1 MKRTITL
8 FLALVLILSSIGT
21 TFAADI
27 QEEEVMAVLST
38 AAERGNVT
46 STEEDTMVP
55 RLTKEDLLQ
64 WDDAEC
70 FQAAAFT
77 AEQPAYELQTIK
89 IPYAD
94 VPEDS
99 WYHDNVAFVYQM
111 GLMNGVD
118 KTHFNPTASLTRAEL
133 VTILYR
139 LEKLYCSNHNKPMP
153 ACADQNKF
161 EDVPSGSFYDAA
173 VTWASAN
180 GIVKGVDS
188 TTFNPTGLVT
198 REQIATIFYR
208 YYTFQGREAQTS
220 GSLNSFSDGRQVSGY
235 AKSALEWAVGCGLIA
250 GNEDKT
256 IRPQNSASR
265 AEAAVL
271 MERMNL
277 LLECDR
283 IPHTSQK
290 LFNLIMAREG
300 FSATPYWDV
309 SQYSIGYG
317 SYCGKTKDDVPARYW
332 DGITEAE
339 ALVLLKTYM
348 AEIYEPS
355 VISYE
360 KKHNL
365 HFTQNQFDAL
375 ADFTY
380 ALGALWT
387 SGGYKLN
394 NVLEHGGTDLEIVD
408 AFGCWCR
415 VSGSVNLGTA
425 QRRLLEANI
434 FLFGDYTGTGNH
446 TQYCAIRYTGN
457 GSKLTSKYTD
467 DVGFYVVGKPYTNL
481 PSPEYV
487 PTSGTETK
495 TFAGWKDN
503 ATGKMVTNSTA
514 PTANTTLSAQWK

>member
-21 TFAADI
+21 AFAADI
-27 QEEEVMAVLST
+27 QEEEVMEILST

-46 STEEDTMVP
+46 STEDDTMVP
-55 RLTKEDLLQ
+55 RLTEDDLMQ
-64 WDDAEC
+64 WNDTDY
-70 FQAAAFT
+70 FQTAAIT
-77 AEQPAYELQTIK
+77 AEQPAYELQSIN
-89 IPYAD
+89 IPYSD
-94 VPEDS
+94 VPENS

-139 LEKLYCSNHNKPMP
+139 LEKLYCSNHSKPL
-153 ACADQNKF
+153 AASGDQNKF
-161 EDVPSGSFYDAA
+161 EDVPSGSFYESA
-173 VTWASAN
+173 VAWASAN

-188 TTFNPTGLVT
+188 SSFNPTGLVT

-220 GSLNSFSDGRQVSGY
+220 GSLNSFSDGHQVSDY
-235 AKSALEWAVGCGLIA
+235 AKSALEWAVGCGLIE

-277 LLECDR
+277 LLESDR
-283 IPHTSQK
+283 IPRCSQK

-355 VISYE
+355 VIRYE

-425 QRRLLEANI
+425 ERRLLEVYI
-434 FLFGDYTGTGNH
+434 FLYGDYSGKGDH
-446 TQYCAIRYTGN
+446 TMFAPVRYDGN
-457 GSKLTSKYTD
+457 GVKLTDKYTD
-467 DVGFYVVGKPYTNL
+467 DIGFYVVGKPYTSL
-481 PSPEYV
+481 
-487 PTSGTETK
+487 PTSTNSGKAIE
-495 TFAGWKDN
+495 GWKDKS
-503 ATGKMVTNSTA
+503 TGKAVTNSTVV
-514 PTANTTLSAQWK
+514 TGKTTLIAQWI